1 MTNLLQN
8 KEQTISEKQI
18 SDNVRK
24 QREEDMKCILNRFN
38 KQPAIQDDSE
48 DTQDAI
54 MVEEK
59 SENGIKRRS
68 SEMKYTESKNT
79 EFIQKSDD
87 NKRVRVSNPQR
98 IYPVLSDIESTTDS
112 EMDNYTTA
120 TVSGSEVEQR
130 CQYSENPTKSLTTD
144 DQTDSGDDY
153 SDDDVDDMSFGRDIL
168 NSVRNNEAN
177 NKKLNYM
184 DSTTS
189 SVDASEV
196 IDDMDDYLNEALETN
211 DSNYDDKGSACS
223 ESFEYEKFPKRVSFK
238 DTKRKSSDKRDP
250 PITSRLEIS
259 PSKNADGMMTLVH
272 TVSFY
277 RRQQSASASNTPV
290 KKILHKPAE
299 ETRKENNAYSRRMKD
314 QVDDKV
320 KKLLE
325 EVCKQQTVISQT
337 SQALNLCASTI
348 EFSGSTEAVEGERHL
363 LVASHRRQACMNE
376 MQRLKVEGVIDREG
390 PMKEKG
396 TLTIRDITVPL
407 KQTYISRLANDEIA
421 GHHLVCIL
429 KYNENVLAT
438 KTVPSLPGLKS
449 VRFPDTM
456 VLNEVYADFKVSS
469 EHNLNVLNVLL
480 RLLFIV

>member
-38 KQPAIQDDSE
+38 KQPEIHDDTE
-48 DTQDAI
+48 DTQNAI

-68 SEMKYTESKNT
+68 SELKNT
-79 EFIQKSDD
+79 ECFQKSDD
-87 NKRVRVSNPQR
+87 KKRVRVSNPKR

-130 CQYSENPTKSLTTD
+130 CQYNENPTD

-153 SDDDVDDMSFGRDIL
+153 SDDDVAEMSFGRDIL

-177 NKKLNYM
+177 NKKLHYM

-189 SVDASEV
+189 SVDASDV

-238 DTKRKSSDKRDP
+238 DTKRKSADKGDL

-290 KKILHKPAE
+290 KKVLHKPAE
-299 ETRKENNAYSRRMKD
+299 ETRKEHNAYSRRMKD

-456 VLNEVYADFKVSS
+456 VLNEVYADFKVRIDK
-469 EHNLNVLNVLL
+469 V
-480 RLLFIV
+480 